1 MPVYVCPL
9 EQAYACAWSWVQ
21 AEALEQAGSCLS
33 SASSHAHTTAPC
45 PLLQMPVVSSSTGVL
60 TDASSVA
67 SFFSSTCAPQ
77 KPGDGGAFGGAKWDK
92 LCTGCG
98 GDCTEADPYYDYAG
112 SFRCLV
118 EGKGDVAFTKHDTVL
133 KYAADGSEPG
143 TWANKNKVRT
153 QLLTCLLPYCR
164 SQLCQQ

>member
-1 MPVYVCPL
+1 MRSAHPHLCKSLQIPI
-9 EQAYACAWSWVQ
+9 QRTDG
-21 AEALEQAGSCLS
+21 AE
-33 SASSHAHTTAPC
+33 
-45 PLLQMPVVSSSTGVL
+45 V
-60 TDASSVA
+60 DASSVA

-77 KPGDGGAFGGAKWDK
+77 MPGSGGVLGGEMWDK

-133 KYAADGSEPG
+133 KYAADGSEPAD
-143 TWANKNKVRT
+143 WATKNKVN
-153 QLLTCLLPYCR
+153 Q
-164 SQLCQQ
+164 